1 MESRI
6 ILLRHGLTEGNQRRW
21 FYGGIDI
28 PLTEEGRQQLK
39 ERREAGVYPPVP
51 EDAQVFTSGLIRTEE
66 TLELT
71 YGPRPH
77 GRIP

>member
-6 ILLRHGLTEGNQRRW
+6 ILLRHGLTEGNQRRG

-39 ERREAGVYPPVP
+39 ERREAGV
-51 EDAQVFTSGLIRTEE
+51 
-66 TLELT
+66 
-71 YGPRPH
+71 
-77 GRIP
+77 